1 VVALGASV
9 FRFKEPPLPFR
20 RSQKPPATPLQV
32 ISTPPLLYNIVL
44 SASSEET
51 SPPHQSK
58 LLFLPSV
65 GLFFSGLILFEVY
78 VVLLFFSF
86 MWCSSWF
93 YGICGVC
100 KMSVSFRKWEP
111 LSLSLSLS
119 PISCFGRQEQNKFE
133 SLINLW
139 FLFFVLFSKILR
151 FNGKENYWKQHL
163 INSPLIYLTFFSSHS
178 LDS

>member
-1 VVALGASV
+1 
-9 FRFKEPPLPFR
+9 
-20 RSQKPPATPLQV
+20 
-32 ISTPPLLYNIVL
+32 
-44 SASSEET
+44 
-51 SPPHQSK
+51 
-58 LLFLPSV
+58 
-65 GLFFSGLILFEVY
+65 LILFEVY